1 MVVVW
6 VVVVLGVPVVNVVDD
21 GEGVPL
27 MGSPGT
33 ASGCAPKLL
42 QMCCMYVIM
51 MSSAHTKIYNRVMK
65 MKLSTYLTDW
75 LIMHSRETGIKARTV
90 DSYADMINRLIT
102 PALGSMDLETLTPDD
117 IRHLLAGILDAG
129 HERTAELVYTLLHV
143 ALSDRVPSA
152 LQGIKRPRHRQS
164 SPKPWSDDQI
174 MQYVVACRQHK
185 HGLAFSLAIMLG
197 MRRGEICG
205 LRWRDI
211 DWDYQEIHIC
221 NQRVRLASGALV
233 DCEPKSETST
243 RTIPI
248 PAALLTRLRAERGF
262 PDTYVCRVTPSGL
275 SHAHAKLVKQLG
287 LPHIG
292 LHGLRHSF
300 ATSSAKHVSDI
311 RSLQAILGHSSYA
324 VTANIYLHPDHE
336 MLSRA
341 IDTPVNIWYNV

>member
-1 MVVVW
+1 M
-6 VVVVLGVPVVNVVDD
+6 
-21 GEGVPL
+21 
-27 MGSPGT
+27 
-33 ASGCAPKLL
+33 
-42 QMCCMYVIM
+42 I
-51 MSSAHTKIYNRVMK
+51 
-65 MKLSTYLTDW
+65 LSTYLNDW
-75 LIMHSRETGIKARTV
+75 LIMHSTAEEIKARTI
-90 DSYADMINRLIT
+90 DSYTDLIDRLIT
-102 PALGSMDLETLTPDD
+102 PALGSMQLEDLTPDD
-117 IRHLLAGILDAG
+117 IRHLLAGILEAG
-129 HERTAELVYTLLHV
+129 HERTAELIYVLLHA
-143 ALSDRVPSA
+143 ALSERQPSA

-164 SPKPWSDDQI
+164 SPKPWTDEQI
-174 MQYVVACRQHK
+174 TEYVRACKTHR
-185 HGLAFSLAIMLG
+185 HGLAFCLAIMLG

-211 DWDYQEIHIC
+211 DWAYNEIHIC

-233 DCEPKSETST
+233 DCSPKSESST

-248 PAALLTRLRAERGF
+248 PAALLPRLRTERGL
-262 PDTYVCRVTPSGL
+262 PDAYVCRITPSAL

-300 ATSSAKHVSDI
+300 ATSSAKHCSDI

-341 IDTPVNIWYNV
+341 IDTPVNRWYNV

>member
-1 MVVVW
+1 MTLV
-6 VVVVLGVPVVNVVDD
+6 
-21 GEGVPL
+21 
-27 MGSPGT
+27 
-33 ASGCAPKLL
+33 
-42 QMCCMYVIM
+42 
-51 MSSAHTKIYNRVMK
+51 
-65 MKLSTYLTDW
+65 TYLSDW
-75 LIMHSRETGIKARTV
+75 LIMHSRVQEIKARTV

-102 PALGSMDLETLTPDD
+102 PALGSMQLEDLTPDD
-117 IRHLLAGILDAG
+117 IRHLLAGIIEAG
-129 HERTAELVYTLLHV
+129 HERTAELVYTLLHA
-143 ALSDRVPSA
+143 ALFERLPLA
-152 LQGIKRPRHRQS
+152 FQGIKRPRHRQS
-164 SPKPWSDDQI
+164 SPKPWSDEQI
-174 MQYVVACRQHK
+174 VKYVSACRQHK

-211 DWDYQEIHIC
+211 DWSCQEIHIC

-233 DCEPKSETST
+233 DCAPKSESSD

-248 PAALLTRLRAERGF
+248 PAALLPRLRSERSF
-262 PDTYVCRVTPSGL
+262 PDAYICRITPSGL
-275 SHAHAKLVKQLG
+275 SHAHAKLVKQLE

-300 ATSSAKHVSDI
+300 ATSSAKHCSDI

-341 IDTPVNIWYNV
+341 IDTPVNLWYNVGQ